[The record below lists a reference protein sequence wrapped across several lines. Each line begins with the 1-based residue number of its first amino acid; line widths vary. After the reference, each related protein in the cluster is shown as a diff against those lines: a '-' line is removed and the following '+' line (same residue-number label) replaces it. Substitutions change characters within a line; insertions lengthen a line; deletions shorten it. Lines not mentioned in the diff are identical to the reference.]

1 MRPLFRLKICN
12 RCYINMKRTW
22 CIHSRARTCLT
33 KLDVYAVYWNRFYIR
48 VVLAHNN
55 CPRHT
60 SLSRIR
66 IREKATLLNKGTLD
80 KALAL
85 HGEILVSGYFQTNN
99 EAGVWRRR
107 IGRWKYHKD
116 IVWYR
121 ELFYLHTM
129 LVFKVKIE
137 SLFYTRKCEF
147 ACVYVCIVC

>member
-1 MRPLFRLKICN
+1 MRPLFSLENLQPLLHQYVVR
-12 RCYINMKRTW
+12 KRTW

-147 ACVYVCIVC
+147 ACV